1 MSDSITQNQ
10 PQTDKPQVATAS
22 EEQNP
27 LVPVKM
33 DEPPVSPTPD
43 SMTELQPAQVDQLQ
57 VQAGTGGEGQTP
69 PAPGRT
75 GESPV
80 SKKKLKIPKIK
91 MFGGRFRIVAAVILG
106 IVLGSGYFLLKHR
119 GNLLK
124 EGKKVIGHVVAEK
137 AKDSLKKSEGP
148 LTAGAKASQQEKATE
163 ESKIEQ
169 KKSIAEQPGK
179 KDGKDGAVAKQVD
192 NAKYIIEAD
201 KLFEQGEYER
211 AVPLY
216 EKGMNKLMPFLN
228 EENVTYRLGEC
239 YLRSEKYEEA
249 LKMFQTINS
258 DYVNSPYQF
267 KSRLK
272 TGECYAGLGE
282 FKKARKVLYTILAQ
296 EGKCRNDED
305 KSIVVDSY
313 FKIADYYMQ
322 EAERLRKSSAAGT
335 VSASRSLASK

>member
-10 PQTDKPQVATAS
+10 PQTDKSQVNATS
-22 EEQNP
+22 EEQSP
-27 LVPVKM
+27 LEPVKM
-33 DEPPVSPTPD
+33 DESPVSATPD

-57 VQAGTGGEGQTP
+57 AGTGTEEQKPPTP
-69 PAPGRT
+69 GNT
-75 GESPV
+75 GASLV
-80 SKKKLKIPKIK
+80 SKKLPIPKLKVPKIRLS
-91 MFGGRFRIVAAVILG
+91 GWRFRIVAAVILG
-106 IVLGSGYFLLKHR
+106 LVLGSGYFLFKHR
-119 GNLLK
+119 GNLVR
-124 EGKKVIGHVVAEK
+124 EGKKVVGHVVEEK
-137 AKDSLKKSEGP
+137 VKDSLKKSEGSD
-148 LTAGAKASQQEKATE
+148 TAGAKTSQQEKATV
-163 ESKIEQ
+163 ESKTEQ
-169 KKSIAEQPGK
+169 QKSVAEQTRK
-179 KDGKDGAVAKQVD
+179 KDGAVAKQVD

-211 AVPLY
+211 ALPLY

-267 KSRLK
+267 KSRLR
-272 TGECYAGLGE
+272 TGESYAGLGE

-305 KSIVVDSY
+305 RSIVVDSY

-335 VSASRSLASK
+335 VSTSRSLASK